1 MVTDPRLVTAVFA
14 SPTLQF
20 APILMGI
27 VAPFAKLPPRQARD
41 FQSGMFLSWVGSL
54 PRLLSGRRTGRDVTS
69 AVLADLQLQL
79 NSIVPGE
86 MDRPGSGSVEVQD
99 IGIWARG
106 AMSRAVLKGLIGDVP
121 WAEDPRFIQACW
133 SVYLFFFLFFL
144 HSYLHQNKTKLTIA
158 PYNAQGL

>member
-1 MVTDPRLVTAVFA
+1 MVTDPRLITAVFA
-14 SPTLQF
+14 SSTLEF

-54 PRLLSGRRTGRDVTS
+54 PRLLSGRRAGREVTS

-79 NSIVPGE
+79 ESIAAGENS
-86 MDRPGSGSVEVQD
+86 RAGSGSVEIQD
-99 IGIWARG
+99 IGIWARDV
-106 AMSRAVLKGLIGDVP
+106 MSRAVLKGLIGHVP

-133 SVYLFFFLFFL
+133 SVYLSFFLFFL
-144 HSYLHQNKTKLTIA
+144 HSYPHQNKTKLTIT